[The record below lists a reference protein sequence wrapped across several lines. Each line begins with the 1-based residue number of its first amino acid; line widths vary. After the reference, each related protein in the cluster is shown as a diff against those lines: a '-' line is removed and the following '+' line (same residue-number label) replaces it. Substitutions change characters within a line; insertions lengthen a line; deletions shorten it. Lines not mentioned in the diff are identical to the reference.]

1 MLRSIL
7 RPIRALLV
15 LPLPLACGDDGGPAT
30 PDVSTSHA
38 DTDPAAT
45 AGTTAASG
53 STEPDGGTADGTAE
67 TGDPPGPACGD
78 GTGCAPALWQPDG
91 ATRGSSI
98 PGGCGEGPFSLR
110 WSWEVPGI
118 DAAKAVPHLV
128 DANGDGALDLLMSAR
143 KTDGLVFL
151 GQGDG
156 TFAEPG
162 TMGVSFLGG
171 WAFDAGD
178 VDGDGAIDLVLGDH
192 NHGALLLTGSGNGSF
207 SGSGA
212 SLIEGTYSGAGL
224 GDLDGDGTLDAV
236 FGADQ
241 FNSGYAVALGDG
253 TGLAGVDVTGMPAFG
268 AGGPANNGVIRF
280 ADLDLDDD
288 LDVIAFGQGAAG
300 TLEAHPFLND
310 GTGTGF
316 TASGSLA
323 GSGGTGT
330 GIPIQGSVGDFDCD
344 GYPDVASGGTLWRGG
359 ASGFVEGPTVDT
371 AMIATFADL
380 DGNGWLDVI
389 THSPDGG
396 LRAFMGDGT
405 ALVGTDLGL
414 PGPEY
419 VPAEHTG
426 DMGLVP
432 LDDALGIDVDDLDG
446 DGDLEIVRWYK
457 LSIPGAFGTETTF
470 HRLEVWAR

>member
-1 MLRSIL
+1 MLR
-7 RPIRALLV
+7 PTPPTMCALL
-15 LPLPLACGDDGGPAT
+15 LSLPLACGDDGGGAAT
-30 PDVSTSHA
+30 EASTGHA
-38 DTDPAAT
+38 DTEHEAT
-45 AGTTAASG
+45 ASSTAASG
-53 STEPDGGTADGTAE
+53 STDPDGGTADGTAE

-78 GTGCAPALWQPDG
+78 GTGCATALWQPAG
-91 ATRGSSI
+91 ATRASSI
-98 PGGCGEGPFSLR
+98 PGGCGEGMFMLR

-128 DANGDGALDLLMSAR
+128 DVSGDGTLDLLMSAR

-178 VDGDGAIDLVLGDH
+178 VDGDGALDLVLGDH
-192 NHGALLLTGSGNGSF
+192 NHGALLLVGSGTGSF
-207 SGSGA
+207 SESGA
-212 SLIEGTYSGAGL
+212 SVVEGTYSGAGL
-224 GDLDGDGTLDAV
+224 GDLDGDGDLDAV

-241 FNSGYAVALGDG
+241 FSSGYSVALGDG
-253 TGLAGVDVTGMPAFG
+253 TGLAGAAVTGMPAFG

-280 ADLDLDDD
+280 ADLEGDGD
-288 LDVIAFGQGAAG
+288 LDVIAFGQGASG
-300 TLEAHPFLND
+300 TLEAHPFVND
-310 GTGTGF
+310 GSGTGF
-316 TASGSLA
+316 TELGYLSGA
-323 GSGGTGT
+323 GGTGT
-330 GIPIQGSVGDFDCD
+330 GIPIQGSVGDYDCD
-344 GYPDVASGGTLWRGG
+344 GFPDVASGGTLWRGG
-359 ASGFVEGPTVDT
+359 ASGFVDGPVIDDS
-371 AMIATFADL
+371 MIASFADL

-389 THSPDGG
+389 THSPAGG
-396 LRAFMGDGT
+396 LRTFMGDGA

-419 VPAEHTG
+419 VPAEHVG

-432 LDDALGIDVDDLDG
+432 LAEAFGIDVDDLDG

-457 LSIPGAFGTETTF
+457 LSIPGSFGTETTF